1 MKVIFFSSD
10 EGLVQLVE
18 SLENENVLL
27 SDDDE
32 QILEWLDDIPEGE
45 NGYLVIDFDD
55 DQKKREKFSGSL
67 VKNEWLFRFIASEK
81 LSLKEL
87 KKHQKG
93 KTAAHA
99 YLRKPFKIEQLE
111 EAINEIELALY
122 LEEHPEEDDSGFQY
136 ISLKSNFQIPSSSNL
151 VQGSDEEKNFEEMK
165 ISTEV
170 RKIVEAHSGTARALQ
185 NSELNK
191 KIQAKFDFVFGE
203 NVTSYN
209 VSDPNSDME
218 LPEWEERTTPG
229 HKLKNEEVQ
238 LEEDS
243 EDDLILELPEE
254 SEDEVDIDIDTSSAE
269 DEIVIEEDV
278 GDEIEIEEEHHDDIE
293 ISLDSSESKE
303 LSFDDN
309 EDEIELPAHEDE
321 IVLSADGSETDETQE
336 DDQVLLPD
344 DSDLELPDITPKA
357 KEAVMSNPKDK
368 TGELCFDDD
377 NEVKTEDLEFAPSAV
392 EEEELKT
399 DSGLEFD
406 TSSIEVESNTKE
418 STGEEMGFELSD
430 DGDEEGL
437 DLGVSV
443 DEGIELGDETATEED
458 SEQSLELS
466 ENEGDS
472 GFEIGDDEGAGEE
485 LDLGGADLD
494 LGSEGSAGDPEMSLG
509 DEDSILTEED
519 VEITP
524 DDFNEASGE
533 LNLSEIQDNEEEV
546 ILSDDEVH
554 NEDTG
559 SFSDDE
565 LLGDDVDD
573 GTDATVVMTK
583 SSQTPAFEDLEAAEE
598 AVEIE
603 EDIINENTGEF
614 DELVVDEADDI
625 GEVSDAT
632 LVMPSPSAKIEETKT
647 LTKTNSQVASA
658 SSKNINVEDVSPE
671 KGQMSFSG
679 SVEHASTYVN
689 EGDLVRLQ
697 ATIRQLREEREKLL
711 AEIKHLKVQNKEL
724 EQENIGLRAEID
736 DAKVEITILKRR
748 QADEVDEL
756 KYRLKLSEEKR
767 QVVEEKNKHAQK
779 EIERLEGKLRL
790 DIGQV
795 KQREKELEAKLE
807 LVTMDS
813 DAQVKTRDMKI
824 LELKRK
830 IDQLEFNME
839 NAIIRE
845 QKSREDKIK
854 LEDRLQRIMKTLR
867 GSIQLLED
875 DMNPDVSNLI
885 KKSELKE

>member
-67 VKNEWLFRFIASEK
+67 VKNEWLIRFIASEK

-122 LEEHPEEDDSGFQY
+122 LEEHPEEDDSGFQN
-136 ISLKSNFQIPSSSNL
+136 ISLKGNYQIPSSKDL
-151 VQGSDEEKNFEEMK
+151 VHEPTEEKNFEELK
-165 ISTEV
+165 VSTEV
-170 RKIVEAHSGTARALQ
+170 RKIVEAHSGTSRALQ

-203 NVTSYN
+203 NATSYN
-209 VSDPNSDME
+209 VSSPSSDMD
-218 LPEWEERTTPG
+218 LPDWEERTTPG
-229 HKLKNEEVQ
+229 HQLKNDEVQ

-254 SEDEVDIDIDTSSAE
+254 LADEVDIDIDTSSAE
-269 DEIVIEEDV
+269 DEIVIEE
-278 GDEIEIEEEHHDDIE
+278 EQNDDIE
-293 ISLDSSESKE
+293 ISVDSSQIEE

-309 EDEIELPAHEDE
+309 EDEIELPTHEDE
-321 IVLSADGSETDETQE
+321 IVLGAEIDEAQE
-336 DDQVLLPD
+336 DEQVLLPD
-344 DSDLELPDITPKA
+344 DSDLELPDITPTTTPKA

-368 TGELCFDDD
+368 TGDLSFDDD
-377 NEVKTEDLEFAPSAV
+377 NEVKTGDLEFAPSAA

-406 TSSIEVESNTKE
+406 TSTFEVESETRE
-418 STGEEMGFELSD
+418 SAEEEMGFELSV
-430 DGDEEGL
+430 DGDDEGL
-437 DLGVSV
+437 DLGDSA
-443 DEGIELGDETATEED
+443 DGGIELGDDTTTEEE
-458 SEQSLELS
+458 SAQSLELS
-466 ENEGDS
+466 GDD
-472 GFEIGDDEGAGEE
+472 GDTGLEIGDNEEGGEE
-485 LDLGGADLD
+485 LELGGADLD
-494 LGSEGSAGDPEMSLG
+494 LGNENSSEDQELSLG
-509 DEDSILTEED
+509 DEESILTEED

-533 LNLSEIQDNEEEV
+533 LNLSEIQGDEEEV
-546 ILSDDEVH
+546 ILGDDEVH

-559 SFSDDE
+559 SFTDDE
-565 LLGDDVDD
+565 LFGDDADD

-583 SSQTPAFEDLEAAEE
+583 PPQTPAFEDLEEDE
-598 AVEIE
+598 VAVEIE
-603 EDIINENTGEF
+603 EDIINEKTGEF
-614 DELVVDEADDI
+614 DDLVVDEADDI

-632 LVMPSPSAKIEETKT
+632 LLMPSPAAKIEETKT
-647 LTKTNSQVASA
+647 LTKTKSQVASA
-658 SSKNINVEDVSPE
+658 SSKNINIDDVSSE

-736 DAKVEITILKRR
+736 DAKVEITISKRR

-767 QVVEEKNKHAQK
+767 QVAEERNKHAQK
-779 EIERLEGKLRL
+779 EIDRLEGKVRL
-790 DIGQV
+790 DMGQV

-845 QKSREDKIK
+845 QKSKEDKIK

-875 DMNPDVSNLI
+875 DMSPDVTNLV